1 MMSHLD
7 EFEGKKFQD
16 ITRSSLDLPETKEE
30 EKEVESEQDAEIDE
44 PLLERIKTVLG
55 DVVESVRKSKRL
67 VDSPACLVLGD
78 HDLDLHM
85 RRVLEASG
93 QRVPQSKP
101 TLEINASHSLIEHL
115 AQEQDEARFEDLVH
129 LLHEQAILA
138 DGTYP
143 IEAGTHVKRVNRLL
157 TELLA

>member
-1 MMSHLD
+1 MNSRARNFKTSL
-7 EFEGKKFQD
+7 EAA
-16 ITRSSLDLPETKEE
+16 LDLPETKEE

-93 QRVPQSKP
+93 QKVPQSKP